1 MIEGNVCCN
10 CNEFSKNAS
19 RINAGKNYYC
29 MKCVAKINDSK
40 MDYWKECSFEEFL
53 GSYPFKNKQEDSET
67 PFADHIRGI
76 WKEMGYDVPERKRR
90 KKKSK

>member
-1 MIEGNVCCN
+1 MMKKDVCCY
-10 CNEFSKNAS
+10 CNELSQFCS
-19 RINAGKNYYC
+19 RVNGGENYYC
-29 MKCVAKINDSK
+29 NRCIQKIEESEI
-40 MDYWKECSFEEFL
+40 DYWKECSFGEFL
-53 GSYPFKNKQEDSET
+53 GKISKDTSDSET

>member
-1 MIEGNVCCN
+1 
-10 CNEFSKNAS
+10 
-19 RINAGKNYYC
+19 

>member
-40 MDYWKECSFEEFL
+40 MDYWKECSFGEFL
-53 GSYPFKNKQEDSET
+53 GKISKDTSDSET
-67 PFADHIRGI
+67 PFADHFREV